1 MSNILVGDSFVSQ
14 FDFNKEYCVREIEW
28 KEFEKVIGEKVNQ
41 FKKSCENFMIMSK
54 MLGVDLW
61 GGEIFLMLVD
71 DSLFDDFFKD
81 CQQEDVSFFR
91 KKFIELNEQ
100 LESCF
105 IDFNKK
111 TGVWIDINSSLVE
124 RGYSIGGK
132 LEVVLYKE
140 GMTETLN
147 ELQRKGI
154 VIK

>member
-1 MSNILVGDSFVSQ
+1 MSNTLVGYSFVSQ

-28 KEFEKVIGEKVNQ
+28 KEFEKVVGEKVNQ
-41 FKKSCENFMIMSK
+41 FKKSCEDFMIMSK
-54 MLGVDLW
+54 MFGVDLW
-61 GGEIFLMLVD
+61 FSGIFLMLVD
-71 DSLFDDFFKD
+71 DSLFDDFFED

-105 IDFNKK
+105 LDFNKK
-111 TGVWIDINSSLVE
+111 TGVWLDINSSLIE
-124 RGYSIGGK
+124 GKYSIDGK
-132 LEVVLYKE
+132 LEVVFYKE

-147 ELQRKGI
+147 ELQKKGI